1 MNFYVASSFHNIK
14 QVRDV
19 SERLK
24 RKGYIHTYDW
34 TQNSRASTVEEL
46 KKIGEKEKQAIID
59 SDVILVLLPG
69 GKGSHVELGIALG
82 LNKRVILYSPHNE
95 LSDFALTTTFYH
107 LPEVEVCAGTV
118 EELVDYVTAG
128 NVLRK
133 AYS

>member
-34 TQNSRASTVEEL
+34 TQNGRASTVEEL
-46 KKIGEKEKQAIID
+46 KKIGEEERQAIIE
-59 SDVILVLLPG
+59 SDLILVLLPG

-82 LNKRVILYSPHNE
+82 LNKRVILYSPYNE
-95 LSDFALTTTFYH
+95 VSDFDQTTTFYH
-107 LPEVEVCAGTV
+107 LSEVEVCTGTV
-118 EELVDYVTAG
+118 EELVDYVSPG
-128 NVLRK
+128 NVL
-133 AYS
+133 

>member
-19 SERLK
+19 SKRLK
-24 RKGYIHTYDW
+24 RKGYFHTYDW

-46 KKIGEKEKQAIID
+46 KKIGEKEKQAIIE

-95 LSDFALTTTFYH
+95 ISDFPLTTTFYH
-107 LPEVEVCAGTV
+107 LPEVEVCTGTV

-128 NVLRK
+128 NVL
-133 AYS
+133 